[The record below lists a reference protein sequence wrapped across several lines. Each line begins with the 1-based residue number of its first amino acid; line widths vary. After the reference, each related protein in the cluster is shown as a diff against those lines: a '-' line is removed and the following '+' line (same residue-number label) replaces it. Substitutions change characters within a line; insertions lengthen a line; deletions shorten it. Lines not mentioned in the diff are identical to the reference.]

1 MGHNTSLHV
10 LHLRMSDTHRWSRY
24 FHSLWTVV
32 STTIIRSGSMIYIRL
47 WLLLVC
53 LLTNIHLLFGWWLY
67 RIFSLTKFI
76 HRFALITYSSV
87 RLFPDRVLTILSSSS
102 TSRIYQVDVV
112 AFVVI
117 GFVEIFKRI
126 LNTKIRINIRNRL
139 LLAQELLV
147 FTLNRAR
154 CLVAFVS
161 MRRNRIK
168 SFEIYWLGGEFLVL
182 GSSIIVWVASS
193 IVMIDFATNTL

>member
-1 MGHNTSLHV
+1 MGHNTSLHI

-32 STTIIRSGSMIYIRL
+32 STTIIGPGTMVYIGL
-47 WLLLVC
+47 LLLLVC

-76 HRFALITYSSV
+76 HRFTLIIYNSLW
-87 RLFPDRVLTILSSSS
+87 LFPNRIFTILSSSS
-102 TSRIYQVDVV
+102 TSRIYQMDVV
-112 AFVVI
+112 SFAVI

-126 LNTKIRINIRNRL
+126 LKTKIIINIGNWL

-154 CLVAFVS
+154 CLVAFIS
-161 MRRNRIK
+161 MRRNRIE

-182 GSSIIVWVASS
+182 SCSIIVGIASS